1 MARPNAINAGA
12 AAGIRFNWL
21 TANAAHSAAVVEMS
35 RSALRAWFSP
45 KDEFHGFFARGS
57 ASILIGSGRNVQH
70 YSIRNYTCAS
80 TMSKRTS
87 HRNSEEGELPP
98 VPTDVRFSLQ
108 GLLVTTG
115 VVAVAAAGLGS
126 VFRRVAPDLRPAVL
140 TSWSLCLALTSGLLA
155 FHAFR
160 RWRLERAAGRVIAS
174 LMPRGTF
181 GHTSRPWMVT
191 VAQEE
196 LA

>member
-1 MARPNAINAGA
+1 
-12 AAGIRFNWL
+12 
-21 TANAAHSAAVVEMS
+21 
-35 RSALRAWFSP
+35 
-45 KDEFHGFFARGS
+45 
-57 ASILIGSGRNVQH
+57 
-70 YSIRNYTCAS
+70 
-80 TMSKRTS
+80 MSKRTS

-140 TSWSLCLALTSGLLA
+140 TSWCLCLALTSGLLA

-181 GHTSRPWMVT
+181 GHTSRPWMV
-191 VAQEE
+191 VAGG
-196 LA
+196 LALIGLGLYYIATAAAADRRGWTAATKAGSLGANVDCRSVR